1 MSVQKKYYINIY
13 VLIILIVIGLT
24 IGIGAYTFIY
34 AEGGSYLTDKPSAC
48 ANCHI
53 MNDYYESWLKSSH
66 HAVAVC
72 NDCHTP
78 DGFFPKY
85 ITKASNG
92 FWHSWGF
99 TTGIFPD
106 PIQIKEQNKEVTRE
120 SCRKCHFDIVENIER
135 ESLETEN
142 VPCAGCHKDV
152 GHR

>member
-1 MSVQKKYYINIY
+1 MSKEKKYYVNIY
-13 VLIILIVIGLT
+13 VLIILIVVGLT
-24 IGIGAYTFIY
+24 IGVGAYTFIY
-34 AEGGSYLTDKPSAC
+34 AEGGSYLTDNPGAC

-78 DGFFPKY
+78 GGFFPKY

-106 PIQIKEQNKEVTRE
+106 PIKIKEKNKEVTRE
-120 SCRKCHFDIVENIER
+120 SCQKCHFDIVEMIER

-142 VPCAGCHKDV
+142 ISCAGCHKDV
-152 GHR
+152 GHK